1 MAKQARI
8 LVRLEDKDKKELD
21 DADQSLDGHFC
32 YGFEYA
38 SARNA
43 IKNGKNP
50 SYTDLQKL
58 LASTQVHG
66 ERSVREQAP
75 AH

>member
-38 SARNA
+38 SPRNA
-43 IKNGKNP
+43 MENGK
-50 SYTDLQKL
+50 SFVYGSSK
-58 LASTQVHG
+58 AIS
-66 ERSVREQAP
+66 
-75 AH
+75 